1 LNQAFGIAVDA
12 SDNVY
17 IPDRLNDRVVKVP
30 RTGSTYGAQ
39 TVVPITGLAFPW
51 DMAVD
56 GSGNL
61 FIADSSHN
69 RVVKVPWTGSAY
81 GTQTVVPT
89 TQLIYPQGIAVD
101 GNGNL
106 YMTEQ
111 TGDTLS
117 SNIVKVPWT
126 GAGYGAQTTVGTG
139 VGDPVG
145 IAVDGSGNVLVVD
158 ANTNS
163 VVKIP
168 WTGTAYGAQTTVPT
182 TGLSGPTGLALD
194 GSGDVYVAD
203 TTNGRVIK
211 VAWNGTFY
219 GAQTTIVTGLD
230 SDEGV
235 AVDGSGNVFI
245 DNSYLD
251 QVTEVDVADPPS
263 LSFAAANVGSISTD
277 SPKTVTVSNIGNA
290 SFALVVPSSGTN
302 PSYPTNFPVNSS
314 DTSLCASGTPLA
326 EGATCDVSVN
336 FKPTTSGSLTGNVVL
351 TDNQLNVSN
360 ATQSIA
366 VSGTG
371 NAAAAPVAALSPNPL
386 AFPSTAVGSIA
397 TALPVT
403 LSNTGNATLTGIAIS
418 ITGTN
423 PSDFAI
429 ASATTCGTTLAAG
442 TSCLIYVSFT
452 PASVTSFSATLT
464 VADNASGSP
473 QTITLTGTGTTAPTP
488 QATLSPNPL
497 AFPSTLVGTAAAA
510 LPMTLSNSG
519 TAALTITSISVTGTN
534 SSSFGQSNNCGA
546 SLAAGAPCTIN
557 VTFTPAS
564 TGSLSASISVVDNA
578 TGSPHT
584 AALTGPGTA
593 PQATFTSST
602 LTFPSTLVGTSA
614 TTQSTTLSN
623 PGTTALTITSIS
635 VTGANSSSFGESNNC
650 GTSLAAGAS
659 CTITVTFTPASAG
672 GLSASVTVA
681 DNATGSPQTVT
692 LTGTGTAPQAVLS
705 PNPLA
710 FPGTTVG
717 TSATPLPMTLSNPG
731 TAALT
736 ITGISVTGANASSFG
751 QSNNCGTSL
760 AAGAACTIT
769 VTFTPA
775 SAAALTAAISVA
787 DNAAG
792 SPQSAVITGTGT
804 APLIPQAVLS
814 PNPLAFPSTTINTS
828 ATPLP
833 ITLSNQ
839 GNTPLIITG
848 ISVTGTNASSFGET
862 NTCGTTL
869 AAGAACTITVTFT
882 PTSAASFTAA
892 ISVADN
898 AAGSPQSGVVTG
910 TGSAG
915 TFVVASS
922 TPSESV
928 QPGAVAQFNILVN
941 PLGGSYN
948 NLVTLSATGLPAG
961 ATVSFLPPAV
971 TPGSAGAPSVMSI
984 QTSTGLARLALP
996 ESHQQNPVPL
1006 LALLAGLPLLGIA
1019 AGRRRLRCS
1028 QRWIFLGLAALAIL
1042 PMLALSGCAGG
1053 YFGPVPQAY
1062 TVTVTGTSGSLQ
1074 ESTTVSLTVQ

>member
-1 LNQAFGIAVDA
+1 MQVFVDA
-12 SDNVY
+12 LGNVY
-17 IPDRLNDRVVKVP
+17 FADY
-30 RTGSTYGAQ
+30 GYST
-39 TVVPITGLAFPW
+39 I
-51 DMAVD
+51 DE
-56 GSGNL
+56 
-61 FIADSSHN
+61 
-69 RVVKVPWTGSAY
+69 VPWTGSGY
-81 GTQTVVPT
+81 GTLVTLPFT
-89 TQLIYPQGIAVD
+89 GLNSP
-101 GNGNL
+101 NG
-106 YMTEQ
+106 
-111 TGDTLS
+111 
-117 SNIVKVPWT
+117 V
-126 GAGYGAQTTVGTG
+126 A
-139 VGDPVG
+139 
-145 IAVDGSGNVLVVD
+145 VD
-158 ANTNS
+158 ANGDVFCADTFNHRVLELPHTS
-163 VVKIP
+163 S
-168 WTGTAYGAQTTVPT
+168 GFGAQITVATLASNQP
-182 TGLSGPTGLALD
+182 LHLALD
-194 GSGDVYVAD
+194 GSGDIYVSEGILAQ
-203 TTNGRVIK
+203 IP
-211 VAWNGTFY
+211 WNGSVY
-219 GAQTTIVTGLD
+219 GAPVTVDVTGLGYGPY
-230 SDEGV
+230 GV
-235 AVDGSGNVFI
+235 AIDSAGNVVVGGSLSGNVLR
-245 DNSYLD
+245 LD
-251 QVTEVDVADPPS
+251 RADAPA
-263 LSFAAANVGSISTD
+263 LSFAAPNVGSTSTD
-277 SPKTVTVSNIGNA
+277 SPQTVTVQNIGNT
-290 SFALVVPSSGTN
+290 SLALTVPGTGTN

-314 DTSLCASGTPLA
+314 DTSLCASGTPLV

-336 FKPTTSGSLTGNVVL
+336 FKPTTSGSLGGNVVL
-351 TDNQLNVSN
+351 TDNQLNV
-360 ATQSIA
+360 AGRPHSIA

-429 ASATTCGTTLAAG
+429 TSATTCGTTLAAG

-584 AALTGPGTA
+584 AALTGPGPP

-602 LTFPSTLVGTSA
+602 ITFPSTLVGTSA

-635 VTGANSSSFGESNNC
+635 VTSPNSSSFGESNNC

-751 QSNNCGTSL
+751 QSNN
-760 AAGAACTIT
+760 
-769 VTFTPA
+769 
-775 SAAALTAAISVA
+775 
-787 DNAAG
+787 
-792 SPQSAVITGTGT
+792 
-804 APLIPQAVLS
+804 
-814 PNPLAFPSTTINTS
+814 
-828 ATPLP
+828 
-833 ITLSNQ
+833 
-839 GNTPLIITG
+839 
-848 ISVTGTNASSFGET
+848 
-862 NTCGTTL
+862 
-869 AAGAACTITVTFT
+869 
-882 PTSAASFTAA
+882 
-892 ISVADN
+892 
-898 AAGSPQSGVVTG
+898 
-910 TGSAG
+910 
-915 TFVVASS
+915 
-922 TPSESV
+922 
-928 QPGAVAQFNILVN
+928 
-941 PLGGSYN
+941 
-948 NLVTLSATGLPAG
+948 
-961 ATVSFLPPAV
+961 
-971 TPGSAGAPSVMSI
+971 
-984 QTSTGLARLALP
+984 
-996 ESHQQNPVPL
+996 
-1006 LALLAGLPLLGIA
+1006 
-1019 AGRRRLRCS
+1019 
-1028 QRWIFLGLAALAIL
+1028 
-1042 PMLALSGCAGG
+1042 
-1053 YFGPVPQAY
+1053 
-1062 TVTVTGTSGSLQ
+1062 
-1074 ESTTVSLTVQ
+1074 